1 MTDRPGYLG
10 EKLTHA
16 HLHRRREEIQ
26 KQHGEAIAQVN
37 TLLETQRSLG
47 EELGNGL
54 DTLKQQGGELDRLK
68 ASERDTSLLASLV
81 RPFTSRRTALARRS
95 VAEGLLKH
103 YEKTSS
109 RLREATAFSDE
120 LKLCALEMQQEV
132 DRLHRELGQ
141 ALHNQ
146 RLAAERILECERGLQ
161 ELDGLNISAEQRERR
176 EDRYTFDLRTEA
188 VALELFKSSASQC
201 RQHLDPARALRNTV
215 LQLHEDMAQ
224 YVLGATHT
232 VNAAGRRIQG
242 LGMMADAPI
251 VVQELQE
258 SLNELNQAMA
268 ATQHYIENSR
278 KLIEEV
284 LPDLSAKMDA
294 DSEIELADLVGSL
307 GSVDRGR
314 TRQMAE
320 QALREAAQSEIEDLL
335 RGED

>member
-1 MTDRPGYLG
+1 MSDRREYLG

-16 HLHRRREEIQ
+16 RLHRRREEIQ
-26 KQHGEAIAQVN
+26 ERHGQAIAQVN
-37 TLLETQRSLG
+37 TMLETQKAIG
-47 EELGNGL
+47 EELGTGL
-54 DTLKQQGGELDRLK
+54 ATLKMQGEELDRLRNTE
-68 ASERDTSLLASLV
+68 SDTSLLSSLV

-95 VAEGLLKH
+95 VAEGLLTH
-103 YEKTSS
+103 YEKTST

-146 RLAAERILECERGLQ
+146 RLAAQGILECEAGLGEVDQ
-161 ELDGLNISAEQRERR
+161 LELTREQRERR
-176 EDRYTFDLRTEA
+176 KDRYTFDLRTES
-188 VALELFKSSASQC
+188 VALELFKSSAAQC
-201 RQHLDPARALRNTV
+201 RQHLDPARALRDTV

-224 YVLGATHT
+224 YVLSATHT

-258 SLNELNQAMA
+258 SLDELNQAME
-268 ATQHYIENSR
+268 ATQQYIEHSR

-284 LPDLSAKMDA
+284 LPDLSAKIDA
-294 DSEIELADLVGSL
+294 ESETDVAHLVGSL
-307 GSVDRGR
+307 DAVDRAR
-314 TRQMAE
+314 TRQLAE
-320 QALREAAQSEIEDLL
+320 QALREAAESEIDQLL
-335 RGED
+335 RESD

>member
-1 MTDRPGYLG
+1 MSDRPQYLG

-37 TLLETQRSLG
+37 TMLETQKVLG
-47 EELGNGL
+47 EELGQGL
-54 DTLKQQGGELDRLK
+54 DTLQMQGTELDRLRATEK
-68 ASERDTSLLASLV
+68 DTSLLASLV

-103 YEKTSS
+103 YEKTST

-146 RLAAERILECERGLQ
+146 RLAAERILECEKGLE
-161 ELDGLNISAEQRERR
+161 ELDGLKISKEQRERR
-176 EDRYTFDLRTEA
+176 HDRYTFDLRTEA
-188 VALELFKSSASQC
+188 VALELFKSSAGQC
-201 RQHLDPARALRNTV
+201 RQHLEPARALRNTV

-258 SLNELNQAMA
+258 SLDELNQAME

-294 DSEIELADLVGSL
+294 DSEIDVADLVGSL
-307 GSVDRGR
+307 ESVDRAR
-314 TRQMAE
+314 SRQMAE
-320 QALREAAQSEIEDLL
+320 QALREAAESEIEDLL
-335 RGED
+335 RPED

>member
-1 MTDRPGYLG
+1 MSDRREYLG

-16 HLHRRREEIQ
+16 RLHRRREEIQ
-26 KQHGEAIAQVN
+26 ERHGQAISQVN
-37 TLLETQRSLG
+37 TLLSTQKSIG
-47 EELGNGL
+47 DELGNGL
-54 DTLKQQGGELDRLK
+54 TTLKEQGQELDRLRV
-68 ASERDTSLLASLV
+68 AESDNSLLSTLV

-95 VAEGLLKH
+95 VAEGLLAH
-103 YEKTSS
+103 YEKTST

-141 ALHNQ
+141 GLHNQ
-146 RLAAERILECERGLQ
+146 RLAAERMLECERGLE
-161 ELDGLNISAEQRERR
+161 ELDALTLTDEQRARR
-176 EDRYTFDLRTEA
+176 QDRYTFDLRTEA
-188 VALELFKSSASQC
+188 VALQLFKSSADQC
-201 RQHLDPARALRNTV
+201 RQHLEPARALRDTV

-224 YVLGATHT
+224 YVLSATHT

-258 SLNELNQAMA
+258 SLNELNQAME

-284 LPDLSAKMDA
+284 LPDLSAKIDA
-294 DSEIELADLVGSL
+294 ENESDVASLVGSL
-307 GSVDRGR
+307 EAVDRAR
-314 TRQMAE
+314 SRQLAE
-320 QALREAAQSEIEDLL
+320 QALRDAAESEIDDLL
-335 RGED
+335 REGD